1 MTTAG
6 DATEEQ
12 AAGPESED
20 RSASSGS
27 ATTMRAAFSDAY
39 GPETDLRVTEIPRPE
54 IAADEVLVRIRAAA
68 LHVGDLFV
76 LRGSPVVVRMDT
88 GLFRPKHGVPG
99 FDLAGVVEAVGAEV
113 GRFRP
118 GDAVFGSG
126 RGSAAEYASAK
137 ADHLA
142 PKPEGLSFEEAAA
155 LTTSGLAALHGLR
168 DAGGLQAGQSVLIN
182 GASGGVGTYAV
193 QIAKAL
199 GAEVT
204 GVSSAGKHDLLRSLG
219 ADHVIDYRQEDFTQG
234 AIRYDLILD
243 NVENHPLAEVRR
255 ALAPAGTLILNS
267 GTSSTGLTLLW
278 RMVQPLLLSPFTKQH
293 LKRFLSTPKRE
304 DLEVLATMVEEG
316 TLRPIVGQTFALD
329 EIQEAFA
336 LIAGGHSKGKV
347 VLRISAA

>member
-6 DATEEQ
+6 DATEEE
-12 AAGPESED
+12 AAAPA
-20 RSASSGS
+20 ASSGS

-39 GPETDLRVTEIPRPE
+39 GPFEDLRVTEIPRPE
-54 IAADEVLVRIRAAA
+54 IAADEVLVRVRAAG

-76 LRGSPVVVRMDT
+76 LRGSPVLVRMDT
-88 GLFRPKHGVPG
+88 GLFRPKYGVPG

-113 GRFRP
+113 GRVRP
-118 GDAVFGSG
+118 GDEVFGSG
-126 RGSAAEYASAK
+126 QGSAAEYARAK
-137 ADHLA
+137 AEHLA

-168 DAGGLQAGQSVLIN
+168 DAGGLQAGQKVLIN
-182 GASGGVGTYAV
+182 GASGGVGTYAL

-204 GVSSAGKHDLLRSLG
+204 GVSSAGNHDLLRSLG

-234 AIRYDLILD
+234 EARYDLILD
-243 NVENHPLAEVRR
+243 NVENHPMAEVRR
-255 ALAPAGTLILNS
+255 ALAPEGTLILNS
-267 GTSSTGLTLLW
+267 GTSSTGFTLLW

-316 TLRPIVGQTFALD
+316 KLRPVVGRTFDLE

-347 VLRISAA
+347 VLRIGAA